1 MGAESRVSGLEK
13 KLQGIPIMCMGVK
26 CVSPFVLLQYT
37 ETEEA
42 NTIAAAEA
50 MKNQQGAAAVLCTP
64 G

>member
-1 MGAESRVSGLEK
+1 
-13 KLQGIPIMCMGVK
+13 MCMGVK

-42 NTIAAAEA
+42 NTRAAAEA

>member
-1 MGAESRVSGLEK
+1 MEAESRVSGLEK

-42 NTIAAAEA
+42 NTRAAAEA